1 MQYVVFYVLKKG
13 GGGDSRTVLGGA
25 HSNYPLHIFI
35 VLLWLDITFFKLLTV
50 FFSLKLVILIFRVV

>member
-1 MQYVVFYVLKKG
+1 MLYFMYKKNG

-50 FFSLKLVILIFRVV
+50 FFLKLVILIFRVV